1 MTGKEPSMGLN
12 NFQKAKYKNE
22 TETVAASILNLLFG
36 RPGYFPSMPTLG
48 INIQSYM
55 YSFWDEIN
63 PEAIKSKIARQ
74 CDAFSEYIQTSELDV
89 LKMEYKG
96 KPVLLIVIPVQIKT
110 VNKTL
115 GIGLGKDDKGNITYN
130 YAMIE
135 DTE

>member
-1 MTGKEPSMGLN
+1 MTGKEPCMGLN
-12 NFQKAKYKNE
+12 SFQKAKYKNE

-36 RPGYFPSMPTLG
+36 KPGYFPSMPTLG

-55 YSFWDEIN
+55 YSFWDDIH

-74 CDAFSEYIQTSELDV
+74 CDAFSEYIETSELDV
-89 LKMEYKG
+89 QKMEYKG

-115 GIGLGKDDKGNITYN
+115 GIGLGKDENGNITYN